1 MATRLLDQVILGIS
15 GYKYVTLET
24 VYDKTIKLIY
34 WKSNPEWYEG
44 DPYWG
49 PVKLTDKA
57 PPEAVE
63 SFKFWLR
70 AE

>member
-1 MATRLLDQVILGIS
+1 MIGNAKLL
-15 GYKYVTLET
+15 E
-24 VYDKTIKLIY
+24 KLIY

-44 DPYWG
+44 DPFWG
-49 PVKLTDKA
+49 PVKLTEKA